1 MDIYSLSNPELVQAF
16 KNKDKELIKEI
27 SSKSI
32 FLIPVKN
39 KDNINKIAFESMMD
53 SQKKYYLPIFIKMA
67 DIKANPMIKGK
78 EILIAHFGMIET
90 LLKNSDKVDGIVIN
104 PCTMDY
110 KIDKKESFEI
120 CSLYHKNEDKLDFE
134 PDFYKPEK
142 FTMADFKSQEPIP
155 RAEVL
160 VNIVDYLKNTTIKK
174 AYVKV
179 KPVGD
184 KLQYKIYIDYNR
196 NELSFINEL
205 EFIINKSLEDNEIY
219 EILNTKQGIN
229 AKTIKFMKPI
239 YEKKKK

>member
-1 MDIYSLSNPELVQAF
+1 MDVYSLSNPELVQAY
-16 KNKDKELIKEI
+16 KNKNKELIMEI

-39 KDNINKIAFESMMD
+39 KNNINKISFESMMD
-53 SQKKYYLPIFIKMA
+53 SNKKYYLPIFINMA

-90 LLKNSDKVDGIVIN
+90 LLKNNNKIDGIVIN

-110 KIDKKESFEI
+110 KLTKQESFEI

-134 PDFYKPEK
+134 PDFYKQETY
-142 FTMADFKSQEPIP
+142 TMADLKPKEPIP

-160 VNIVDYLKNTTIKK
+160 VDVVEYLKKTTIKK
-174 AYVKV
+174 AYIKV
-179 KPVGD
+179 NPIGD
-184 KLQYKIYIDYNR
+184 KLQYKLYIDYNR

-205 EFIINKSLEDNEIY
+205 EFILNKSLNENEIY
-219 EILNTKQGIN
+219 EILNSKQGRN
-229 AKTIKFMKPI
+229 VKMVKFMKPI
-239 YEKKKK
+239 YEKKR